1 MVTMKKEKPSSQIP
15 LILYCVFA
23 MVVLFAAIRNGVFP
37 SESLYARAIQLGFW
51 IGIIFFGLSAGYIFF
66 GNAIRLPIRETN
78 KPLAFGAL
86 FVLVGIFLLLI
97 LKTPDTTLE
106 LLITR
111 VALVLLFAWMGS
123 VISWFRF
130 NKQNLLT
137 ITLLFVVLFA
147 AQFQVYN
154 LLKSISDYPFS
165 MEWSETSRY
174 YYASLPF
181 SESLYGTKLPWAF
194 MHPSRYI
201 MLSMAFLFNST
212 SLIFHRIWQAGLSIA
227 LPFITAFFAV
237 RRSKSKDIFIIALL
251 TGWGF
256 LFLNHG
262 PVYYHLLVSAV
273 IVLAGIRTD
282 KPRASLVWVMVASAW
297 AGISRI
303 NWFPLP
309 GILAAV
315 IYLLEIPWNNEKGIM
330 WNLRW
335 PGGFALMGLAT
346 SLLAQLAYVPLSGN
360 SGLKEF
366 GSAFFSDLLWYR
378 LWPNVNF
385 PAGIVPGIVAITI
398 LPLAVV
404 GLYLFQRELHLF
416 QRFLLSAALSVFF
429 FGGLVVSVKIGG
441 GSNLHNMD
449 AFLLLVLVIICY
461 AAVNIND
468 HFSTQ
473 NLNLVMKGLL
483 TASVAISVVWQLSG
497 WVPKFTFFRETAMEE
512 MQKLEKDVTREAGKG
527 KEVLFISQRHFLTF
541 GMLSNVPL
549 IEDYELLTVMEMAM
563 SKNRTYLDRFQ
574 ADLKAQ
580 RFGLIVAYKQYDLI
594 KGDGDGFAEENNA
607 WVTEISR
614 PLLEYYTPITWLR
627 QSGVQIYAP
636 KK

>member
-1 MVTMKKEKPSSQIP
+1 MMKKEKPSSQIP

-23 MVVLFAAIRNGVFP
+23 MAVLFAAVRIGIYP
-37 SESLYARAIQLGFW
+37 SESLYARVIQISFWLG
-51 IGIIFFGLSAGYIFF
+51 IVLFGFNAGFARF
-66 GNAIRLPIRETN
+66 GKAKWVPVRETN
-78 KPLAFGAL
+78 NPLAFASL
-86 FVLVGIFLLLI
+86 FVLIGVFFFIT
-97 LKTPDTTLE
+97 LKAPDTTLE

-111 VALVLLFAWMGS
+111 VALVMLFAWVAS
-123 VISWFRF
+123 TIPWFPF
-130 NKQNLLT
+130 NKQNKLT
-137 ITLLFVVLFA
+137 TSLFFLVLFA
-147 AQFQVYN
+147 SIFQVNN
-154 LLKSISDYPFS
+154 LLKGISDYPFS
-165 MEWSETSRY
+165 MEWSETSRF

-181 SESLYGTKLPWAF
+181 SESLYGTQLPWAF
-194 MHPSRYI
+194 MHPSRYL
-201 MLSMAFLFNST
+201 MLSMAFLFNSA
-212 SLIFHRIWQAGLSIA
+212 SLIFHRIWQAGLSVA
-227 LPFITAFFAV
+227 MPFIAAFLAA
-237 RRSKSKDIFIIALL
+237 RRTKSKNIFKVALL

-273 IVLAGIRTD
+273 IVLVGMRTD

-309 GILAAV
+309 GILAAI

-346 SLLAQLAYVPLSGN
+346 SVLAQLAYVPLSGN

-385 PAGIVPGIVAITI
+385 QAGIVPGIVAITI
-398 LPLAVV
+398 LPLAVI
-404 GLYLFQRELHLF
+404 GLYLFRRELHPI
-416 QRFLLSAALSVFF
+416 QRFLLSSALSVFF

-483 TASVAISVVWQLSG
+483 TVSVAISVVWQLSA
-497 WVPKFTFFRETAMEE
+497 WVPKFTYFRETAMEE

-541 GMLSNVPL
+541 GMLPNVSL
-549 IEDYELLTVMEMAM
+549 IKDYELLTLMEMAM

-594 KGDGDGFAEENNA
+594 KGEGDGFAEENNA